1 MQLGKT
7 CCYVILPHRAC
18 PVASVPYFDNTPTRR
33 IPNACD
39 RCPVFRLVVGALARI
54 FYPGSVGMGWL
65 MTILL
70 GIGGSL
76 LADFAVN
83 RAAPIARRG

>member
-1 MQLGKT
+1 MR
-7 CCYVILPHRAC
+7 VIGALF
-18 PVASVPYFDNTPTRR
+18 SG
-33 IPNACD
+33 
-39 RCPVFRLVVGALARI
+39 LVVGALARL

-83 RAAPIARRG
+83 RGQPYRPAGLIASVLGAMALIFLGRHLG